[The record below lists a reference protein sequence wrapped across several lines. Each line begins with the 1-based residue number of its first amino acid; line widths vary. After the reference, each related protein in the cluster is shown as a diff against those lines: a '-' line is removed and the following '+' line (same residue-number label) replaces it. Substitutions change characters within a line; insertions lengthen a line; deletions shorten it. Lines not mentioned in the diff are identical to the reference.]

1 MMAHSKKAIN
11 AKPPLKRKDS
21 GFSLLEILVVVAI
34 FLILASV
41 AVTSLVANRRNVKTV
56 AAANTL
62 YSLMQQAKFRAISTR
77 VRHRV
82 RIDRTAD
89 ANGQRNRVT
98 IFALDPRQDG
108 SIPEAVI
115 RQEFLP
121 QDVIIN
127 RPNDAPRVVQTGT
140 TLADATFVN
149 EIFNIVYTEDSSV
162 VTNDPNNPSPVS
174 GAIYFSA
181 PDINTQTSAGLM
193 RAISF
198 YSSTGEVK
206 LWFYNGTTGQFQS
219 GTMNF

>member
-77 VRHRV
+77 VRHLV
-82 RIDRTAD
+82 RIQRSPD
-89 ANGQRNRVT
+89 ANGQRNIVSILSR
-98 IFALDPRQDG
+98 DPNQTLNNYG
-108 SIPEAVI
+108 PVI
-115 RQEFLP
+115 RREFLP
-121 QDVIIN
+121 QDVNIV
-127 RPNDAPRVVQTGT
+127 RPGSTPAVVQSGAPMRD
-140 TLADATFVN
+140 ADFINDV
-149 EIFNIVYTEDSSV
+149 FNIVYNEDGSV
-162 VTNDPNNPSPVS
+162 TSLAQNPGPVS

-181 PDINTQTSAGLM
+181 PDINDQRSSGLM
-193 RAISF
+193 RALSF

-206 LWFYNGTTGQFQS
+206 FWFFNQATNQFQS